1 MVDNKQRAILV
12 AAAGSMSG
20 ASVALEKKARV
31 PVKKSRS
38 LGMPWEKEYGYAQAV
53 KSGDTIYISGQI
65 SHDKS
70 GNIIGV
76 GDIEMQIRQCY
87 KNIEELLAGYGAT
100 LQNMVEEVLH
110 VTNIDAAFAAACRCR
125 HDIFA
130 GTPVLASTMVQVQRL
145 AFPDLLI
152 EIRGVARI

>member
-1 MVDNKQRAILV
+1 MVDNKRRAMLV
-12 AAAGSMSG
+12 AAAGSIPG
-20 ASVALEKKARV
+20 ASVSLENKARRLEKKTRT
-31 PVKKSRS
+31 

-53 KSGDTIYISGQI
+53 KSGDIIYISGQI

-70 GNIIGV
+70 GKIIGI

-87 KNIEELLAGYGAT
+87 KNIEELLGGYGAT

-110 VTNIDAAFAAACRCR
+110 VTDMDAAFAAACRCR
-125 HDIFA
+125 HDIFG

-145 AFPDLLI
+145 AFPDLMI